1 MWDCKTSKMSQS
13 PRAAL
18 NAFGLFAAEAPGRA
32 RAHVSAGWRPPLF
45 RRRSP
50 LHFSATYLNR
60 FEDGGGADCGTSLD
74 GVLRP
79 WSLLPRPRTRRFLDR
94 PCVAR
99 EHGALHRVVRDHL
112 QTFLSELDRSEDE
125 PGAPLFVKPE
135 FQRFACCGVLAHGFA
150 LFRCTGC
157 GTDRLVAFSCE
168 RRGFCPSCGGRRMTE
183 RAAHLVDEARPESPP
198 ASARRLPKR
207 IG

>member
-1 MWDCKTSKMSQS
+1 MSQS

-18 NAFGLFAAEAPGRA
+18 NALGLFAAEAPGRA

-50 LHFSATYLNR
+50 IHFSATYLNR
-60 FEDGGGADCGTSLD
+60 FEDGGADCGTSLD

-99 EHGALHRVVRDHL
+99 RSMGCSIASSATTFRPSSRSSIGVRTSLAPPCSGSPSFSDSPAAACSRMGL
-112 QTFLSELDRSEDE
+112 TFLAVPAAVPIGWLRSRVNAE
-125 PGAPLFVKPE
+125 
-135 FQRFACCGVLAHGFA
+135 
-150 LFRCTGC
+150 
-157 GTDRLVAFSCE
+157 
-168 RRGFCPSCGGRRMTE
+168 
-183 RAAHLVDEARPESPP
+183 
-198 ASARRLPKR
+198 ASAQA
-207 IG
+207 GEGAG